1 MSNNNQECDNKI
13 NVPDAGQPI
22 VFFIVATLIFGYI
35 RYTQNTIPIDIE
47 FFNNP
52 TNIENIGKNNLI
64 TILIYVMLLIIG
76 NYFINL
82 NISKEI
88 CGGNIQWFAT
98 FLITVL
104 PWILMFVTIIVILN
118 MFPGWLSPFSNTIGY
133 IFANLT
139 GLNELMDEILRP
151 QSEVETG
158 TDLSQNKDEALIQYN
173 LNQIY
178 GDKSLLI
185 NEISTDNFEI
195 FWNRFE
201 KAQLLNTKKIAEESS
216 KNNVFLKNELFN
228 YIVFKN
234 TIAEVIWYI
243 LTGILVT
250 SVSYNYM
257 VNNACKRS
265 AKQMED
271 THNAYL
277 QLQEKLNKNNS
288 NHTKYTVG

>member
-98 FLITVL
+98 FLITIL
-104 PWILMFVTIIVILN
+104 PWILMFVTMIIILN

-133 IFANLT
+133 LFANLT
-139 GLNELMDEILRP
+139 GLNDLMDEILRP
-151 QSEVETG
+151 QSEVQTG

-185 NEISTDNFEI
+185 NEIRNCSSKTQSLQI
-195 FWNRFE
+195 
-201 KAQLLNTKKIAEESS
+201 LLNYCRCLLGPCRRPVSIQYLHDHSFEPITITQLAELEQLH
-216 KNNVFLKNELFN
+216 KN
-228 YIVFKN
+228 Y
-234 TIAEVIWYI
+234 Y
-243 LTGILVT
+243 
-250 SVSYNYM
+250 
-257 VNNACKRS
+257 R
-265 AKQMED
+265 
-271 THNAYL
+271 
-277 QLQEKLNKNNS
+277 
-288 NHTKYTVG
+288 